1 MSEQQSIKETLNVIR
16 KALEDEES
24 TLLENDDDMLI
35 LNQLVKEDGTIEV
48 LDNKFL
54 KKEEVKEILNQKLS
68 EIFSE
73 HFDKWLEKNIPNYL
87 EDRFKKK

>member
-24 TLLENDDDMLI
+24 TLLKNDDDMLI
-35 LNQLVKEDGTIEV
+35 LNKLVKEDGTIDV
-48 LDNKFL
+48 LENKFL

-68 EIFSE
+68 EIFSK

-87 EDRFKKK
+87 EERFKKK